1 MAKRSVKVFWGRFFK
16 KLRIALFINNLHQVL
31 LEACAVLIPI
41 FCFMGIS
48 LVLYDFGFK
57 PFWQNSTTVIFWAQI
72 VLDALTV
79 LLGARLFLRLFTEKK
94 KWSRIF
100 NLINWLFIVFLTFY
114 VLPQKA
120 ALTNV
125 DTNKFLL
132 YKILLY
138 AGIAFTFI
146 VETSYLLQFIY
157 NRSINAALLFVA
169 SFGFLIVIG
178 TFLLK
183 LPNAT
188 NGGIKLIDAFFTAT
202 SAVCVT
208 GLTVVDTATHFTTFG
223 HLIIMLLVQAGG
235 LGIMTFAG
243 LLAYAVGG
251 QSSLKSE
258 LAFRDFMSNKQ
269 ISNIMYFI
277 YQVVLVTLSFEA
289 IGAIFIYSSL
299 DDALFDR
306 KLDKFFFSIFHSI
319 SAFCNAGFS
328 TFPGGLFEPVVR
340 YNYSLHMAVALL
352 VLLGSMGFPI
362 AFNLFRYLRI
372 RITNFTR
379 VLVRNPVREHFPR
392 VININ
397 SRLALVVSGV
407 LLAIGFI
414 AFLLFEQRA
423 TLSDHPTWYGRLIT
437 AFFASVTPR
446 SGGFNTFD
454 MSLISLPMIMIYLL
468 LMWIGASPG
477 STGGGVRTTT
487 AGVAVL
493 NMVSVLQGKDRTE
506 FFKSEISHQSVRRA
520 FAIILL
526 SFLMLGF
533 FIFLV
538 SVNDSDKGL
547 IKIAFEIFSAFSTTG
562 LSLGITPHLT
572 TGSKVVIIMT
582 MFAGRVGMITLLVA
596 FIKQSP
602 QLYYRYPKED
612 IAF

>member
-1 MAKRSVKVFWGRFFK
+1 MGNRSIKVFFGRIAK
-16 KLRIALFINNLHQVL
+16 KLRIALFINNMHQVL
-31 LEACAVLIPI
+31 LEACGVLIPI
-41 FCFMGIS
+41 FCFLGMG
-48 LVLYDFGFK
+48 LVVYDFGFK
-57 PFWQNSTTVIFWAQI
+57 PFWRNSASVIFWSRI

-79 LLGARLFLRLFTEKK
+79 LLGTRLLLRLFVEKK

-100 NLINWLFIVFLTFY
+100 NLVNWLFIVFLTFY
-114 VLPQKA
+114 VIPQKA
-120 ALTNV
+120 AITNP
-125 DTNKFLL
+125 DSNTFLL

-138 AGIAFTFI
+138 AGIAFTFV

-188 NGGIKLIDAFFTAT
+188 RGGIKLIDALFTAT

-208 GLTVVDTATHFTTFG
+208 GLTVVDTSTHFTTFG
-223 HLIIMLLVQAGG
+223 HIIIMMLIQAGG

-251 QSSLKSE
+251 QSSLKTE
-258 LAFRDFMSNKQ
+258 LAFRDYMSNKQ

-277 YQVVLVTLSFEA
+277 YQVVVVTLVFE
-289 IGAIFIYSSL
+289 IMGAIFIYFSL
-299 DDALFDR
+299 DDALFSR
-306 KLDKFFFSIFHSI
+306 KLDKVFFSIFHSI

-328 TFPGGLFEPVVR
+328 TLPGGMFEPVVR
-340 YNYSLHMAVALL
+340 YNYALHIAIALL

-362 AFNLFRYLRI
+362 AFNLYRYLKI
-372 RITNFTR
+372 KTR
-379 VLVRNPVREHFPR
+379 NIIGIFLKKPGREHFLR

-397 SRLALVVSGV
+397 SRLALVVSGI
-407 LLAIGFI
+407 LLIIGFV

-423 TLSDHPTWYGRLIT
+423 TLNDHPTWYGRLIT

-487 AGVAVL
+487 VGVAVL

-533 FIFLV
+533 FIFLI
-538 SVNDSDKGL
+538 SVNDSEKGL

-572 TGSKVVIIMT
+572 TGSKMVLITT

>member
-1 MAKRSVKVFWGRFFK
+1 MANRNVKVFFGRIAK
-16 KLRIALFINNLHQVL
+16 KLRIALFINNLHQIL
-31 LEACAVLIPI
+31 LEACAILIPI
-41 FCFMGIS
+41 FCFLGMG

-57 PFWQNSTTVIFWAQI
+57 PFWRNSATVIFWSQI
-72 VLDALTV
+72 ILDALAV
-79 LLGARLFLRLFTEKK
+79 LLGLRLFLRLFTEKK
-94 KWSRIF
+94 RWSRIF
-100 NLINWLFIVFLTFY
+100 NLVNWLFVLILAFY

-120 ALTNV
+120 GLTNFES
-125 DTNKFLL
+125 NKFLIF
-132 YKILLY
+132 KIMLY
-138 AGIAFTFI
+138 AGITFTFI

-157 NRSINAALLFVA
+157 NRAINAALLFVG

-188 NGGIKLIDAFFTAT
+188 NGGIRLIDALFTAT

-208 GLTVVDTATHFTTFG
+208 GLTVVDTSTHFTTFG
-223 HLIIMLLVQAGG
+223 HIIIMMLIQAGG

-251 QSSLKSE
+251 QSSLKTE
-258 LAFRDFMSNKQ
+258 LAFRDYMSNKQ
-269 ISNIMYFI
+269 ISNIMYFV
-277 YQVVLVTLSFEA
+277 YQVVMVTLVFEI
-289 IGAIFIYSSL
+289 IGALFIYFSL
-299 DDALFDR
+299 DDALFSR
-306 KLDKFFFSIFHSI
+306 KLDKVFFSIFHAI

-328 TFPGGLFEPVVR
+328 TLPGGMFEPVVR
-340 YNYSLHMAVALL
+340 YNYSLHTAIALL
-352 VLLGSMGFPI
+352 VLLGSLGFPI
-362 AFNLFRYLRI
+362 AFNLYRYLNI
-372 RITNFTR
+372 KAKN
-379 VLVRNPVREHFPR
+379 VLRLLQRNPVREHFPR

-397 SRLALVVSGV
+397 SRLALVVSGI
-407 LLAIGFI
+407 LLIIGFV
-414 AFLLFEQRA
+414 AFLIFEQQA
-423 TLSDHPTWYGRLIT
+423 TLSDHPTWYGRLVT
-437 AFFASVTPR
+437 AFFAAVTPR

-506 FFKSEISHQSVRRA
+506 FFRSEISHQSVRRA

-562 LSLGITPHLT
+562 LSLGVTPHLT
-572 TGSKVVIIMT
+572 TGSKMVLILT

-602 QLYYRYPKED
+602 HLHYRYPKED